1 MPYRFIALDIDHTLL
16 NEAGHI
22 TPRVRQAIAAAIER
36 GVHVTLATGR
46 RLFSARMVAAELG
59 VQLPII
65 LYHGALIYDT
75 ASEAVLYQ
83 CPLSQELAGGL
94 VAAAREYKLQPFL
107 YINPAHDPHEFVYTG
122 PAAEDDPFTEPYRA
136 SIQRRLRRTPSYH
149 ELGAV
154 APSLAIGILGKA
166 RPVMG
171 FYRRLCGELACY
183 TVLTP
188 FMHEPGRMS
197 LDLIHPSCSKAST
210 LEHLAAQYGVPMAEV
225 MAIGDGINDLEMLRA
240 AGLGVA
246 MGNAVPE
253 VQACAD
259 AIVGTNEEDG
269 VAEAIERWVLSTGS
283 HDIFKQRME
292 KST

>member
-1 MPYRFIALDIDHTLL
+1 MPYRLIALDIDHTLL

-46 RLFSARMVAAELG
+46 RLFSARMVAGELG
-59 VQLPII
+59 LQLPII

-75 ASEAVLYQ
+75 ASESVLYE
-83 CPLSQELAGGL
+83 CPLPQELAYGL
-94 VAAAREYKLQPFL
+94 IAAAREYKLQPFL
-107 YINPAHDPHEFVYTG
+107 YSNPAHDPHEFVYTG

-136 SIQRRLRRTPSYH
+136 SIRRRLRRTLSYR

-154 APSLAIGILGKA
+154 APSLAIGLLGKA
-166 RPVMG
+166 KPV
-171 FYRRLCGELACY
+171 RSLHERLCGALACY

-197 LDLIHPSCSKAST
+197 LDLIHPNCSKAST

-225 MAIGDGINDLEMLRA
+225 MAIGDGINDLEMLQA

-259 AIVGTNEEDG
+259 TITGTNEQDG
-269 VAEAIERWVLSTGS
+269 VAEAIERWILATGS
-283 HDIFKQRME
+283 
-292 KST
+292 